1 METLFITRDCVLERD
16 AGTLVVRPKEG
27 GLRRFPV
34 EALHHV
40 IVAGEARLTTAVLGL
55 LGRANIR
62 LTILDYYGNTAG
74 TFECLHA
81 PASGTVHLAQAR
93 HVLDPMLRLT
103 LARHIVQGT
112 MRNLRAN
119 LSYRAY
125 RGNDAVRPTIAA
137 IEQLEAKLVD
147 CESIEAL
154 MGMEGNAR
162 AWYYEAWPLIDPR
175 LAFGPR
181 VRRPPNNPINCLLS
195 WFNGLCYS
203 TMRHAIAQTHL
214 DGCLSFLHSPTEAR
228 HSLAL
233 DLAELFKPTL
243 TDALIF
249 EAVIRD
255 RLEANWFHQEDKVCR
270 LSEIGRVKTLESWTA
285 KLETPGRNDK
295 SLRMLMRDEALAL
308 ERHVLGMAEYKPFV
322 RRI

>member
-1 METLFITRDCVLERD
+1 METLFVTRDCVLERD

-34 EALHHV
+34 QALRHV
-40 IVAGEARLTTAVLGL
+40 VVAGEARLTTAVLAL
-55 LGRANIR
+55 LGRANVR
-62 LTILDYYGNTAG
+62 LTVLDYYGNTAG

-81 PASGTVHLAQAR
+81 PASGAVHLAQAR
-93 HVLDPMLRLT
+93 HVLDPALRLG
-103 LARHIVQGT
+103 LARRIVHGAL
-112 MRNLRAN
+112 RNLRAN

-125 RGNDAVRPTIAA
+125 RGNEAVRPAMAA
-137 IEQLEAKLVD
+137 IEQLEGRLAT

-154 MGMEGNAR
+154 MGLEGNGR

-175 LAFGPR
+175 LTFAPR

-214 DGCLSFLHSPTEAR
+214 DGCISFLHAPTEAR

-233 DLAELFKPTL
+233 DLAELFKPAL

-249 EAVIRD
+249 EAILRERMD
-255 RLEANWFHQEDKVCR
+255 ATWFHQEDQVCR
-270 LSEIGRVKTLESWTA
+270 LSETGRVKTLELWTA
-285 KLETPGRNDK
+285 KLETAGRGGK

-308 ERHVLGMAEYKPFV
+308 ERHVLGISEYKPFV
-322 RRI
+322 RNV